1 MSKYI
6 CLIKKNYLSKKNP
19 GQKLVKVKKQIKLKL
34 SLFHGFSD
42 SKNLIIFLENI
53 NIFCEL
59 D

>member
-6 CLIKKNYLSKKNP
+6 CLLKKNYLSKKNP

-42 SKNLIIFLENI
+42 SKNLIIFFRKYQYFL
-53 NIFCEL
+53 
-59 D
+59 